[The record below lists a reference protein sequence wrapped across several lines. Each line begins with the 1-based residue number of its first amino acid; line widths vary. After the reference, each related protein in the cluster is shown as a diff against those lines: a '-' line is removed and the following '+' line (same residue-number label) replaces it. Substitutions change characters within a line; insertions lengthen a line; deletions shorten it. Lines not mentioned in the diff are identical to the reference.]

1 MTFASLALKSLLD
14 RKGSVALSLLAM
26 MVSIFVLFG
35 VEHVRHQAKESFS
48 NTVSGVDLI
57 VGARTGSLNLLLYSV
72 FKIGTPTNNIRWDT
86 YQTIAKSKKVKW
98 AIPIALG
105 DSHKGYRVLG
115 TSTSYFQHFNYGKKH
130 ALTFAKG
137 KAFEQVFDVVLG
149 AEVAKKLGYQIGDKL
164 VLAHGAATTSFSMH
178 DDRPFTVAGIL
189 DSTGTP
195 VDQTLHVSLQG
206 IEAIHVDWKQG
217 VKMPSSLTQADLIQ
231 SDLQPKNITA
241 FMLGLES
248 KMATFRVQR
257 AINTYPKE
265 PIMAI
270 LPGVALSELWQMMS
284 LFENTLLLVS
294 LLVFISA
301 SLGISAMLL
310 SSIRERNREIQLL
323 RVIGASPPYLF
334 LLIELEALLV
344 TLLSLVFGG
353 GLLAICLA
361 FSKDYLASHFGLH
374 IEVSLFTES
383 SFYLMLAMISAS
395 VIVAIIPSLS
405 GYRQAKT
412 LH

>member
-1 MTFASLALKSLLD
+1 
-14 RKGSVALSLLAM
+14 
-26 MVSIFVLFG
+26 
-35 VEHVRHQAKESFS
+35 
-48 NTVSGVDLI
+48 
-57 VGARTGSLNLLLYSV
+57 
-72 FKIGTPTNNIRWDT
+72 
-86 YQTIAKSKKVKW
+86 
-98 AIPIALG
+98 
-105 DSHKGYRVLG
+105 
-115 TSTSYFQHFNYGKKH
+115 
-130 ALTFAKG
+130 
-137 KAFEQVFDVVLG
+137 
-149 AEVAKKLGYQIGDKL
+149 
-164 VLAHGAATTSFSMH
+164 MH